1 MKTLSQKAKY
11 ALRALQMLASEAGRG
26 PVLISRMADERELP
40 KKFLE
45 LILLQ
50 LKNHGLLT
58 SKRGKGGGYQLGKP
72 AKEITLGQVVRI
84 FDGPLAPL
92 PCVSET
98 AFRRCEDCQDFDTC
112 GTRLVM
118 REVRD
123 QVAKVLDGTTIAD
136 LMERVDEATSKRAKD
151 TMYHI

>member
-11 ALRALQMLASEAGRG
+11 ALRALQMLAKEAGRG
-26 PVLISRMADERELP
+26 PVLISRLADERELP

-50 LKNHGLLT
+50 LKNHGLLV

-72 AKEITLGQVVRI
+72 ASEITLGQVVRI

-98 AFRRCEDCQDFDTC
+98 AFRRCEDCEDFETC

-123 QVAKVLDGTTIAD
+123 SIAKVLDGTTIAD
-136 LMERVDEATSKRAKD
+136 LLTRVERAGQGRD

>member
-11 ALRALQMLASEAGRG
+11 ALRALQMLAAEAGRG

-50 LKNHGLLT
+50 LKNHGLLM

-72 AKEITLGQVVRI
+72 ANEITLGQVVRI

-98 AFRRCEDCQDFDTC
+98 AFRRCDDCEDFETC

-118 REVRD
+118 RDVRD
-123 QVAKVLDGTTIAD
+123 SIAKVLDGTTVAD
-136 LMERVDEATSKRAKD
+136 LLTRVERAGKGRD